1 MNPRSRRITQ
11 LVLISAS
18 LSAAPFASA
27 ALKDT
32 PPEGVA
38 LSGTEWKIDPSRSED
53 PTLAIERAE
62 QAAEDRAN
70 READRQANRGTRGG
84 VFDDDDNGPW
94 GNDPRDPSSR
104 DRTSRNG
111 GWTTRNRNGSTTIDP
126 TGGIGGITIGT
137 GGAGRRGNEF
147 MDQLEKSPTELAI
160 VVHNKHITVLEDLIE
175 TGCDAGEKAPLAD
188 SYGDGERTCG
198 WSGRTLVIETKRGK
212 SHFVRTDRYELSK
225 DGKTLS
231 YVTSATGQD
240 MPNIRISRTY
250 TPVPQK

>member
-1 MNPRSRRITQ
+1 MKQTSRRIAQ
-11 LVLISAS
+11 LVLIGTS
-18 LSAAPFASA
+18 LGAATLAGA

-53 PTLAIERAE
+53 PTVAIERAE

-70 READRQANRGTRGG
+70 RQASQSSRGGSRSG
-84 VFDDDDNGPW
+84 VFDDDNPW
-94 GNDPRDPSSR
+94 DNDPR

-111 GWTTRNRNGSTTIDP
+111 GGWSTRNRNGSTTIDP

-137 GGAGRRGNEF
+137 GGGGRRGNEF
-147 MDQLEKSPTELAI
+147 MDQLAKSPDELAI
-160 VVHNKHITVLEDLIE
+160 VVHDKHITVLEDLIE
-175 TGCDAGEKAPLAD
+175 TGCDAGEKAPVAD

-231 YVTSATGQD
+231 YVTSASGQD
-240 MPNIRISRTY
+240 MPNVRISRTY
-250 TPVPQK
+250 TPLSQK

>member
-1 MNPRSRRITQ
+1 MKQRSRRIAQ
-11 LVLISAS
+11 LVLIGTSFG
-18 LSAAPFASA
+18 AATFAGA

-53 PTLAIERAE
+53 PTLAIERAQ

-70 READRQANRGTRGG
+70 REATRGSRGG
-84 VFDDDDNGPW
+84 VFDDDPNDPW
-94 GNDPRDPSSR
+94 GNGSRDP
-104 DRTSRNG
+104 TSRNG

-137 GGAGRRGNEF
+137 GGGGRRGNEF

-160 VVHNKHITVLEDLIE
+160 VVHDKHITVLEDLIE

-212 SHFVRTDRYELSK
+212 RHFVRTDRYELSK

-240 MPNIRISRTY
+240 MPNIKISRTY
-250 TPVPQK
+250 TPAQQK